1 MKILVAGCGSIGKRH
16 ARNAIRVA
24 EAAVFDTDPQ
34 VLSNCEREYGIQAFA
49 DLKTALEWKPDGVVI
64 ATPTNLH
71 IPVALASIEAG
82 ADVLIE
88 KPISHS
94 SDGVEAF
101 LERAENL
108 KRKIFVACNMRFH
121 PAIHTIC
128 KNLDTVGKPFFA
140 RAHYGNYLP
149 EMRPNVNYR
158 KLYSASR
165 SQGGGVILDGIHEL
179 DYLVWLFG
187 GIQEVLCRAARL
199 SDLEID
205 TEDYAGILLRHQT
218 GVVSEI
224 HLDYL
229 RPFKLRGCEVVG
241 DRGMLIWRS
250 EGKNPEKCSV
260 RIYRRQTQKWES
272 LLNSENLDINQPYET
287 MMEHFIEGIQGN
299 NVPILTGREA
309 AEELTVALK
318 ALESSSSIKS

>member
-16 ARNAIRVA
+16 LKNAGQVA

-34 VLSNCEREYGIQAFA
+34 VLFECEREHGIQTFG

-71 IPVALASIEAG
+71 IPIALDCIEVG

-94 SDGVEAF
+94 NDGVESF
-101 LERAENL
+101 LKLAESL

-121 PAIHTIC
+121 PAINTIR
-128 KNLDTVGKPFFA
+128 KNLHFIGKPLFA

-158 KLYSASR
+158 KLYAASR
-165 SQGGGVILDGIHEL
+165 LQGGGVILDGIHEL

-187 GIQEVLCRAARL
+187 AIQEVLCRADKL

-218 GVVSEI
+218 GVASEI

-229 RPFKLRGCEVVG
+229 RPFKLRGCEIVG
-241 DRGMLIWRS
+241 DQGILLWRS

-260 RIYRRQTQKWES
+260 RLYKRHTAKWER
-272 LLNSENLDINQPYET
+272 LFYSEGLDINKPYEIL
-287 MMEHFIEGIQGN
+287 MQHFIGGIQGRD
-299 NVPILTGREA
+299 VPILTGREA
-309 AEELTVALK
+309 AEELAVALK
-318 ALESSSSIKS
+318 ALEFFSSTKR